1 MYLRTTARANKDGS
15 VVRYLAL
22 AHNQRVGAATKANVL
37 LNLGREDRLDPDG
50 LRRLVRSINRYL
62 GEPDTDGTD
71 AGTDAAAATGTDTSA
86 EGLRLISSRP
96 AGAAWLLDGLWKA
109 LDVDTALRTVL
120 GGRRFTTDVERVLF
134 ALVANRAIDP
144 SSKLAAAEWAS
155 HDVAIPGL
163 DGMDEDQ
170 AYRAMDLLIEADTD
184 ASVQEAV
191 FFAVADLLN
200 LEVDLLFF
208 DTTSTYFERDT
219 EDPDPEPGV
228 DGEGGSGGF
237 RRYGHSKDH
246 RRDLPQIVIGLAVT
260 REGIP
265 VRCWCWPGN
274 TADQAILPE
283 VRDGLR
289 GWRLGRVVTVVDRGF
304 SSRENLAYLQRAG
317 GHYIAGERMRDGNTH
332 AAEALSRQGR
342 YQQVRDNLRVKEVKL
357 DSTPGVR
364 WIICHNP
371 DEAERDAAQ
380 REAAIA
386 RIRAELDRISAARTR
401 TREQA
406 RTRRAGAAA
415 LSAAA
420 RTKADRKAAA
430 EEAAHVK
437 AECALREH
445 PALGRWLRQ
454 TPSGRLQLDRAK
466 ITAEARLDGKYL
478 LSTSDPDLSAEDVA
492 LGYKNLLEAERG
504 FRDLKSTIELR
515 PVFHRLEPRIRA
527 HVLLCWL
534 ALLLIRVAERRTGQT
549 WRQINRELGRLHA
562 ITLSGPAGT
571 VVQTTEPTTA
581 QASILRA
588 CSLTPP
594 PRITTLEPAEQQK
607 RPQPAS
613 GRAWTHACILAPSP
627 FSQVNPRIRRPRLP
641 TNCGTRVPYG
651 ATNPARTKGKGQ
663 ERPDTHKVVTAASA
677 SDPRAHYEQPDLR
690 QARLVGCT
698 LDD

>member
-1 MYLRTTARANKDGS
+1 MYLRTTERRNQDGS

-22 AHNQRVGAATKANVL
+22 AHNQRVGATTKANVL

-62 GEPDTDGTD
+62 GEPDT
-71 AGTDAAAATGTDTSA
+71 GTDAAAATGTDTA
-86 EGLRLISSRP
+86 TEGLRLIASRS

-109 LDVDTALRTVL
+109 LDVDAALRKVL

-144 SSKLAAAEWAS
+144 SSKLAAADWAS

-163 DGMDEDQ
+163 QGMDDDQ

-184 ASVQEAV
+184 AKVQEAV

-219 EDPDPEPGV
+219 EDPDPDPADSVADAEGTPGL
-228 DGEGGSGGF
+228 

-246 RRDLPQIVIGLAVT
+246 RKDLPQIVIGLAVT

-274 TADQAILPE
+274 TNDQAILPE

-304 SSRENLAYLQRAG
+304 SSRDNLAYLQRAG
-317 GHYIAGERMRDGNTH
+317 GHYIAGERMRDGSPH

-342 YQQVRDNLRVKEVKL
+342 YQQVRDNLRVKEVRI
-357 DSTPGVR
+357 DSTPGIR

-371 DEAERDAAQ
+371 EEAERDQAQ
-380 REAAIA
+380 RDAAVA
-386 RIRAELDRISAARTR
+386 RITAELDRIAAARTR
-401 TREQA
+401 AREQA
-406 RTRRAGAAA
+406 RTRRAATTT
-415 LSAAA
+415 SAAA
-420 RTKADRKAAA
+420 WRKAEQQAER

-454 TPSGRLQLDRAK
+454 TPSGRLQLDRTKVA
-466 ITAEARLDGKYL
+466 AEAKLDGKYL
-478 LSTSDPDLSAEDVA
+478 LSTSDPDLSGEDVA

-534 ALLLIRVAERRTGQT
+534 ALLLIRVAERRTGMT

-571 VVQTTEPTTA
+571 VAQTTEPTTA
-581 QASILRA
+581 QSSILRA
-588 CSLTPP
+588 CGLAPP
-594 PRITTLEPAEQQK
+594 PRITTL
-607 RPQPAS
+607 
-613 GRAWTHACILAPSP
+613 
-627 FSQVNPRIRRPRLP
+627 
-641 TNCGTRVPYG
+641 
-651 ATNPARTKGKGQ
+651 
-663 ERPDTHKVVTAASA
+663 
-677 SDPRAHYEQPDLR
+677 DP
-690 QARLVGCT
+690 V
-698 LDD
+698 